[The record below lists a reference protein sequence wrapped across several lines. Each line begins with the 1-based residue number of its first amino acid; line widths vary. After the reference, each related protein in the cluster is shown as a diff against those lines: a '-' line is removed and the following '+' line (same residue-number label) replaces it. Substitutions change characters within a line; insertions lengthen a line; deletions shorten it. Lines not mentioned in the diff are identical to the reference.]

1 MFDAPEPLDLVNFY
15 GKNQTVRY
23 GGCNAG
29 HGAQLMRWI
38 QEGRINTDYLV
49 SREFGLDEVEEAIR
63 VFETEKE
70 AVMKV
75 AIRV

>member
-1 MFDAPEPLDLVNFY
+1 
-15 GKNQTVRY
+15 
-23 GGCNAG
+23 
-29 HGAQLMRWI
+29 MRWI
-38 QEGRINTDYLV
+38 QEGRISTDYLV

-70 AVMKV
+70 TVMKV